1 MNFLIAKI
9 FTAVTISMAGL
20 AYAYDAY
27 NAPSA
32 LPVTPPVTVS
42 LAPIPVAPT
51 TGTFPPLTDCQ
62 YALQLAR
69 QAGWPLTEMG
79 TVARILYRESGCKA
93 DAYNAKDTQGGSYGY
108 YQINGYWCR
117 PNKYW
122 PIGWLQ
128 AKGLVTTCNDLF
140 NPIVNTNSALA
151 IWHNSGYGPWALPN
165 P

>member
-9 FTAVTISMAGL
+9 FTAVIISMAGF

-27 NAPSA
+27 NAPNA
-32 LPVTPPVTVS
+32 LPVTPSVTVS
-42 LAPIPVAPT
+42 LAPMATST
-51 TGTFPPLTDCQ
+51 TTMAAPLTDCQ
-62 YALQLAR
+62 YALQLAQ

-79 TVARILYRESGCKA
+79 TVARIIYRESGCKA
-93 DAYNAKDTQGGSYGY
+93 DAYNAKDTAGGSYGL

-122 PIGWLQ
+122 PTGWLQ
-128 AKGLVTTCNDLF
+128 AQGILETCEQLF
-140 NPIVNTNSALA
+140 DPKINTYSAIA

>member
-9 FTAVTISMAGL
+9 FTAVTISMAGV
-20 AYAYDAY
+20 AFAYDAY
-27 NAPSA
+27 NAPGA

-42 LAPIPVAPT
+42 LAPMATST
-51 TGTFPPLTDCQ
+51 TTTLKPLTDCQ
-62 YALQLAR
+62 YALQLA
-69 QAGWPLTEMG
+69 QQTGFPLTEMG
-79 TVARILYRESGCKA
+79 TVARIIYRESGCQA
-93 DAYNAKDTQGGSYGY
+93 DAYNAKDTAGGSYGL
-108 YQINGYWCR
+108 YQINGFWCR

-128 AKGLVTTCNDLF
+128 AKGLLTTCTDLF
-140 NPIVNTNSALA
+140 NPVVNTKSALA

>member
-1 MNFLIAKI
+1 MNFLLAKI
-9 FTAVTISMAGL
+9 FTAVTISMTGL
-20 AYAYDAY
+20 ACAYDAY

-42 LAPIPVAPT
+42 LAPLLAT
-51 TGTFPPLTDCQ
+51 TTTTLAPLTDCQ
-62 YALQLAR
+62 YALQLAT
-69 QAGWPLTEMG
+69 QAGWPLEEMG
-79 TVARILYRESGCKA
+79 TVARIIYRESGCQA
-93 DAYNAKDTQGGSYGY
+93 DAYNGKDTAGGSYGY

-128 AKGLVTTCNDLF
+128 AKGLVTTCTDLF
-140 NPIVNTNSALA
+140 DPVINTNSALA

>member
-1 MNFLIAKI
+1 MSFLIAKI
-9 FTAVTISMAGL
+9 FTTVTISLSGL
-20 AYAYDAY
+20 AFAYDAY

-42 LAPIPVAPT
+42 LAPIVAST
-51 TGTFPPLTDCQ
+51 TTTVKPLTDCQ
-62 YALQLAR
+62 YALKLAQ
-69 QAGWPLTEMG
+69 QAGFPLTEMG
-79 TVARILYRESGCKA
+79 TVARIIYRESGCKS
-93 DAYNAKDTQGGSYGY
+93 DAYNGKDTAGGSYGL

-128 AKGLVTTCNDLF
+128 AKGLVTTCTDLF
-140 NPIVNTNSALA
+140 NPVVNTNSALA

>member
-9 FTAVTISMAGL
+9 FTAVTISLSGL
-20 AYAYDAY
+20 AFAYDAY

-32 LPVTPPVTVS
+32 LPVTPPVMVS
-42 LAPIPVAPT
+42 LAPVLAVT
-51 TGTFPPLTDCQ
+51 TTTAAPLTDCQ
-62 YALQLAR
+62 YALQLAS

-79 TVARILYRESGCKA
+79 TVARIIYRESGCHA
-93 DAYNAKDTQGGSYGY
+93 DAYNAQDTQGGSYGY

-128 AKGLVTTCNDLF
+128 AKGLVTTCTDLF
-140 NPIVNTNSALA
+140 DPVVNTKSALA

>member
-1 MNFLIAKI
+1 MATSTTT
-9 FTAVTISMAGL
+9 TAA
-20 AYAYDAY
+20 
-27 NAPSA
+27 
-32 LPVTPPVTVS
+32 
-42 LAPIPVAPT
+42 
-51 TGTFPPLTDCQ
+51 PLTDCQ
-62 YALQLAR
+62 YALQLAQ

-79 TVARILYRESGCKA
+79 TVARIIYRESGCKA
-93 DAYNAKDTQGGSYGY
+93 DAYNAKDTAGGSYGI

-128 AKGLVTTCNDLF
+128 AQGILDTCEQLF
-140 NPIVNTNSALA
+140 DPVVNTNSALA

>member
-1 MNFLIAKI
+1 MNFLLAKI
-9 FTAVTISMAGL
+9 FTAVTISMAGF

-42 LAPIPVAPT
+42 LAPMAAST
-51 TGTFPPLTDCQ
+51 TTTAAPLTDCQ
-62 YALQLAR
+62 YALQLAS

-79 TVARILYRESGCKA
+79 TVARIIYRESGCKA
-93 DAYNAKDTQGGSYGY
+93 DAYNGKDTAGGSYGL

-122 PIGWLQ
+122 PTGWLQ
-128 AKGLVTTCNDLF
+128 AQGILETCNQLLD
-140 NPIVNTNSALA
+140 PKINTYSALA

>member
-42 LAPIPVAPT
+42 LAPMATST
-51 TGTFPPLTDCQ
+51 TTTALLLTDCQ
-62 YALQLAR
+62 YALQLAQ

-79 TVARILYRESGCKA
+79 TVARILYRESACQVKA
-93 DAYNAKDTQGGSYGY
+93 FNKFDSNGGSYGL
-108 YQINGYWCR
+108 YQINGFWCS

-122 PIGWLQ
+122 PTGWLQ
-128 AKGLVTTCNDLF
+128 AQGILQTCNELF
-140 NPIVNTNSALA
+140 NPVVNTNSALA

>member
-20 AYAYDAY
+20 AFAYDAY
-27 NAPSA
+27 NAPGA

-42 LAPIPVAPT
+42 LALLPLAPT
-51 TGTFPPLTDCQ
+51 TTVAPLTDCQ
-62 YALQLAR
+62 YALQLAS

-79 TVARILYRESGCKA
+79 TVARIIYGESGCKV
-93 DAYNAKDTQGGSYGY
+93 DAYNAKDSNGGSYGL
-108 YQINGYWCR
+108 YQINGFWCR

-122 PIGWLQ
+122 PKGWLQ
-128 AKGLVTTCNDLF
+128 AQGILQTCNDLLD
-140 NPIVNTNSALA
+140 PKINTYSALA

>member
-9 FTAVTISMAGL
+9 FTAVTISMTGL
-20 AYAYDAY
+20 AFAYDAY

-32 LPVTPPVTVS
+32 MPVTPPVTVS
-42 LAPIPVAPT
+42 LAPVLAVT
-51 TGTFPPLTDCQ
+51 TTTVKPLTDCQ
-62 YALQLAR
+62 YALRLAR

-79 TVARILYRESGCKA
+79 TVARILWRESKCQAKA
-93 DAYNAKDTQGGSYGY
+93 FNKFDTQGGSYGY

-128 AKGLVTTCNDLF
+128 AKGLVTTCTDLLD
-140 NPIVNTNSALA
+140 PVVNTNSALA

>member
-9 FTAVTISMAGL
+9 FTAVTISFSGL
-20 AYAYDAY
+20 AVAYDAY

-32 LPVTPPVTVS
+32 LPVTPSVTVS
-42 LAPIPVAPT
+42 LAPIVPST
-51 TGTFPPLTDCQ
+51 TTTVKPLTDCQ
-62 YALQLAR
+62 YALRLAQ

-79 TVARILYRESGCKA
+79 TVARIIYRESGCKVN
-93 DAYNAKDTQGGSYGY
+93 AYNGKDTAGGSYGL

-122 PIGWLQ
+122 PTGWLQ
-128 AKGLVTTCNDLF
+128 TKGLVTTCADLF
-140 NPIVNTNSALA
+140 NPVVNTNSALA

>member
-27 NAPSA
+27 DAPSA
-32 LPVTPPVTVS
+32 LPVMPPVTVY
-42 LAPIPVAPT
+42 LAPMATST
-51 TGTFPPLTDCQ
+51 TTTAAPLTDCQ
-62 YALQLAR
+62 YALQLAS

-79 TVARILYRESGCKA
+79 TVARIIYRESGCNA
-93 DAYNAKDTQGGSYGY
+93 DAYNAKDTAGGSYGL

-122 PIGWLQ
+122 PTGWLQ
-128 AKGLVTTCNDLF
+128 AQGILETCEQLF
-140 NPIVNTNSALA
+140 DPVINTNSAIA

>member
-9 FTAVTISMAGL
+9 FTAVTISMTGL

-42 LAPIPVAPT
+42 LAPILAVT
-51 TGTFPPLTDCQ
+51 TTTVKPLTDCQ
-62 YALQLAR
+62 YALRLAR

-79 TVARILYRESGCKA
+79 TVARILWRESKCQAKA
-93 DAYNAKDTQGGSYGY
+93 FNKFDTQGGSYGY

-128 AKGLVTTCNDLF
+128 AKGLVTTCKDLLD
-140 NPIVNTNSALA
+140 PIVNTKSALA

>member
-1 MNFLIAKI
+1 MNFLLAKI
-9 FTAVTISMAGL
+9 FTAVTISLAGF
-20 AYAYDAY
+20 AYVLDAH
-27 NAPSA
+27 NAPGT

-42 LAPIPVAPT
+42 LAPLIAPT
-51 TGTFPPLTDCQ
+51 TTQPLTDCQ
-62 YALQLAR
+62 YALNLAS

-79 TVARILYRESGCKA
+79 TVARIIYRESQCHAKA
-93 DAYNAKDTQGGSYGY
+93 FNKFDSNGGSYGY

-122 PIGWLQ
+122 PTGWLQ
-128 AKGLVTTCNDLF
+128 AKGILQTCNDLLD
-140 NPIVNTNSALA
+140 PKINTYSALA

>member
-9 FTAVTISMAGL
+9 FTAVTISLSGFAF
-20 AYAYDAY
+20 AYDAY

-32 LPVTPPVTVS
+32 LPVKPPVTVS
-42 LAPIPVAPT
+42 LAPVLAIT
-51 TGTFPPLTDCQ
+51 TTTVKPLTDCQ
-62 YALQLAR
+62 YALRLAR

-79 TVARILYRESGCKA
+79 TVARILWRESKCQAKA
-93 DAYNAKDTQGGSYGY
+93 FNKFDTQGGSYGY

-128 AKGLVTTCNDLF
+128 AKGLVKTCKDLF
-140 NPIVNTNSALA
+140 DPIVNTNSALA

>member
-42 LAPIPVAPT
+42 LTPLLVGPT
-51 TGTFPPLTDCQ
+51 TGTLPPLTDCQ

-69 QAGWPLTEMG
+69 QAGWPLIEMG
-79 TVARILYRESGCKA
+79 TAKARVRQKRLTNLIPKA
-93 DAYNAKDTQGGSYGY
+93 AAMACTKLTAFGADLTS
-108 YQINGYWCR
+108 
-117 PNKYW
+117 
-122 PIGWLQ
+122 IG
-128 AKGLVTTCNDLF
+128 
-140 NPIVNTNSALA
+140 P
-151 IWHNSGYGPWALPN
+151 
-165 P
+165 

>member
-1 MNFLIAKI
+1 
-9 FTAVTISMAGL
+9 MAGL

-27 NAPSA
+27 NAPGA

-42 LAPIPVAPT
+42 FEPVIAITTTTLLA
-51 TGTFPPLTDCQ
+51 LTDCQ
-62 YALQLAR
+62 YALQLAS

-79 TVARILYRESGCKA
+79 TVARIIYRESGCKA
-93 DAYNAKDTQGGSYGY
+93 NAFNAQDTAGGSYGL
-108 YQINGYWCR
+108 YQINGFWCR

-122 PIGWLQ
+122 PTGWLQ
-128 AKGLVTTCNDLF
+128 AKGILQTCDDLLD
-140 NPIVNTNSALA
+140 PKVNTYSALA

>member
-1 MNFLIAKI
+1 MNFLLAKI
-9 FTAVTISMAGL
+9 FTAVTISMASL

-42 LAPIPVAPT
+42 LAPRAPST
-51 TGTFPPLTDCQ
+51 TTTAAPLTDCQ
-62 YALQLAR
+62 YALQIAQ

-79 TVARILYRESGCKA
+79 TVARIIYRESGCKA
-93 DAYNAKDTQGGSYGY
+93 NAFNAKDSNGGSYGY

-122 PIGWLQ
+122 PTGWLQ
-128 AKGLVTTCNDLF
+128 AQGILDNCQQLF
-140 NPIVNTNSALA
+140 SPEINTKAARA
-151 IWHNSGYGPWALPN
+151 IWLNSGWAPWKTAQ
-165 P
+165 

>member
-1 MNFLIAKI
+1 MTFLIAKI
-9 FTAVTISMAGL
+9 FIGVTISMAGL
-20 AYAYDAY
+20 AYGYDAY

-32 LPVTPPVTVS
+32 LPVTPPVTVY
-42 LAPIPVAPT
+42 LAPVMPST
-51 TGTFPPLTDCQ
+51 TTTVKPLTDCQ
-62 YALQLAR
+62 YALQLAS

-79 TVARILYRESGCKA
+79 TVARIIYRESGCKV
-93 DAYNAKDTQGGSYGY
+93 DAYNGKDTAGGSYGL

-128 AKGLVTTCNDLF
+128 AKGILQTCNDLF
-140 NPIVNTNSALA
+140 DPVINTNSALA

>member
-9 FTAVTISMAGL
+9 FTAVTISLSGL
-20 AYAYDAY
+20 AFAYDAY
-27 NAPSA
+27 NTPSA
-32 LPVTPPVTVS
+32 LTVTPPVTVS
-42 LAPIPVAPT
+42 LAPVLAVT
-51 TGTFPPLTDCQ
+51 TTTVKPLTDCQ

-79 TVARILYRESGCKA
+79 TVARIIYRESGCKA
-93 DAYNAKDTQGGSYGY
+93 NAYNAQDTAGGSYGL

-122 PIGWLQ
+122 PTGWLQ
-128 AKGLVTTCNDLF
+128 AQGILKTCDQLLD
-140 NPIVNTNSALA
+140 PKINTYSALA

>member
-9 FTAVTISMAGL
+9 FTAVTISLSGL
-20 AYAYDAY
+20 AFAYDAY

-42 LAPIPVAPT
+42 LAPLLVGPT
-51 TGTFPPLTDCQ
+51 TGTLPPLTDCQ
-62 YALQLAR
+62 YALQLAQ

-79 TVARILYRESGCKA
+79 TVARILYRESACKA
-93 DAYNAKDTQGGSYGY
+93 KAFNKFDTQGGSYGL
-108 YQINGYWCR
+108 YQINGFWCR

-128 AKGLVTTCNDLF
+128 AKGLVTTCKDLF
-140 NPIVNTNSALA
+140 DPIVNTNSALA